1 MPQSLTDIKAL
12 LAGRGIHPRHRFGQ
26 NFLIDANKLRAIID
40 AAAITPGAI
49 VLEVGPGT
57 GVLTE
62 ELLAAGARV
71 VAVEIDRDM
80 AEILRQRLGE
90 DSERFILINDDVMA
104 GKHALNPAI
113 AEAMLRFRLPLPP
126 GEGRGEG
133 FPVPASDT
141 THEAKGSPHPNPLP
155 RGEGTGIP
163 QSLTPDPQLLPFKL
177 IANLPYNIASPL
189 LAVLASDWPGMTAAV
204 VMVQREVA
212 DRMIAPS
219 GGKDYGPLTVILQ
232 ALCELKIIAKLS
244 PGCFWPP
251 PDIES
256 AVVQMTRR
264 SVPLTHDPHK
274 LSALLHTLFS
284 QRRKQIG
291 TTLGRDTPLPP
302 GIDATKR
309 PEQLT
314 VEQLVTLAE
323 FVNIPA

>member
-1 MPQSLTDIKAL
+1 MPQTLSEIKAIL
-12 LAGRGIHPRHRFGQ
+12 EARGIHPRHRFGQ
-26 NFLIDANKLRAIID
+26 NFLIDANKLRVIVD
-40 AAAITPGAI
+40 AAALQPGDI

-80 AEILRQRLGE
+80 TEILRQRLGE

-113 AEAMLRFRLPLPP
+113 AAAFERLS
-126 GEGRGEG
+126 
-133 FPVPASDT
+133 AS
-141 THEAKGSPHPNPLP
+141 
-155 RGEGTGIP
+155 
-163 QSLTPDPQLLPFKL
+163 QSAIGNRQSAIPFKL

-189 LAVLASDWPGMTAAV
+189 LAVLAADWPGMTAAV

-212 DRMIAPS
+212 DRMTAPP

-251 PDIES
+251 PDIDS
-256 AVVQMTRR
+256 AVVKLTRR
-264 SVPLTHDPHK
+264 ATPLTRDPHK

-284 QRRKQIG
+284 KRRKQIG
-291 TTLGRDTPLPP
+291 TTLGRATPLPP
-302 GIDATKR
+302 GIDATLR

-314 VEQLVTLAE
+314 VEQLVELAE
-323 FVNIPA
+323 CVNGLTG

>member
-1 MPQSLTDIKAL
+1 MAQSLSEIKVL

-26 NFLIDANKLRAIID
+26 NFLIDSNKLRAIID
-40 AAAITPGAI
+40 AAELRAGDV

-62 ELLAAGARV
+62 ELLASGARV

-80 AEILRQRLGE
+80 AAILRERIGE

-113 AEAMLRFRLPLPP
+113 AEALVKFSGQSTIR
-126 GEGRGEG
+126 
-133 FPVPASDT
+133 D
-141 THEAKGSPHPNPLP
+141 
-155 RGEGTGIP
+155 P
-163 QSLTPDPQLLPFKL
+163 QSAIPFKL

-189 LAVLASDWPGMTAAV
+189 LAVLASDWPGMTAAI

-212 DRMIAPS
+212 DRMVAPP

-232 ALCELKIIAKLS
+232 AHCELKIIAKLS

-251 PDIES
+251 PEIDS
-256 AVVQMTRR
+256 AVVKITRR
-264 SVPLTHDPHK
+264 ASPLTRDPHK

-284 QRRKQIG
+284 HRRKQIG
-291 TTLGRDTPLPP
+291 TTLGRATPLPP
-302 GIDATKR
+302 GIDATRR
-309 PEQLT
+309 PEQLN
-314 VEQLVTLAE
+314 VEQLVALAE
-323 FVNIPA
+323 SLSLKLET